1 MSPQGAVCIL
11 GAGSLGTSFATGLW
25 RSGRRFSLWTIE
37 DDVADSLKSYQENV
51 KYLPGVKIPRDVRV
65 TTDLEQAMHEAGI
78 VILTVPSHVIREV
91 SQKIAPLIAD
101 DAILVGAAKG
111 LERGSLL
118 RMSQVIAEV
127 MPDAVKERIV
137 VLSGPSLAG
146 EVANMVPTGVDAAST
161 DPEMARFVKA
171 ALQMKKFRMK
181 VRRDVPG
188 VEAGGTFKNLYAIGA
203 GICDGLSL
211 GNNTKAS
218 LMTRA
223 LSEMI
228 LFARKLGG
236 KASTLHGLSGFGDLV
251 VTCTSARSRNRT
263 LGEAL
268 GKGQHVSDISR
279 GMASVT
285 EGVDAAHCA
294 HELAQREGLRVPLAD
309 TILQILNG
317 EAKPDSIIKVALP

>member
-1 MSPQGAVCIL
+1 MSPQSGVCIL
-11 GAGSLGTSFATGLW
+11 GAGALGTSLATGLW
-25 RSGRRFSLWTIE
+25 RNGRRFSLWTIE
-37 DDVADSLKSYQENV
+37 EDVAESLRSYQENV

-65 TTDLEQAMHEAGI
+65 TTDLEQAMQEAGI
-78 VILTVPSHVIREV
+78 VLLAVPSHVVREV
-91 SQKIAPLIAD
+91 SQKVAPFVAE
-101 DAILVGAAKG
+101 DAIVVSTAKG
-111 LERGSLL
+111 LERSSLL
-118 RMSQVIAEV
+118 RMSQVIAEA
-127 MPDAVKERIV
+127 MPDPVKSRIV

-146 EVANMVPTGVDAAST
+146 EVAEMVPTGVDAASD
-161 DPEMARFVKA
+161 DPEMARMVRQ

-203 GICDGLSL
+203 GVCDGLGL

-218 LMTRA
+218 LITKA
-223 LSEMI
+223 LAEMI

-236 KASTLHGLSGFGDLV
+236 KASTLHGLSGLGDLI
-251 VTCTSARSRNRT
+251 VTCTGSKSRNRS

-279 GMASVT
+279 GMVSVT

-294 HELAQREGLRVPLAD
+294 RELSQREGLRTPLAD
-309 TILQILNG
+309 AIFQILEG
-317 EAKPDSIIKVALP
+317 SAKPDAIVKVALP

>member
-1 MSPQGAVCIL
+1 MSPQGGVCIL
-11 GAGSLGTSFATGLW
+11 GAGALGTSLATGLW
-25 RSGRRFSLWTIE
+25 RTGRRFSLWTVE
-37 DDVADSLKSYQENV
+37 DDVADSLRSYQENV

-65 TTDLEQAMHEAGI
+65 TTDLEQAMSEAAI
-78 VILTVPSHVIREV
+78 ILLTIPSHVIREV
-91 SQKIAPLIAD
+91 AQKIAPLLAD
-101 DAILVGAAKG
+101 DAILVSTAKG
-111 LERGSLL
+111 LERGTLL

-127 MPDAVKERIV
+127 VPDPVKSRIV

-146 EVANMVPTGVDAAST
+146 EVAEGVPTGVDAASD
-161 DPEMARFVKA
+161 DPEMARAVRQ
-171 ALQMKKFRMK
+171 ALQMRKFRMK

-203 GICDGLSL
+203 GVCDGLGL

-236 KASTLHGLSGFGDLV
+236 KASTLHGLSGLGDLV
-251 VTCTSARSRNRT
+251 VTCTGPKSRNRT

-279 GMASVT
+279 GMVSVT

-294 HELAQREGLRVPLAD
+294 RELSQREGLRTPLAD
-309 TILQILNG
+309 TILQIVNG
-317 EAKPDSIIKVALP
+317 EAKPEAIVKVALP